1 MPASHQARTPPSDEA
16 LAARAS
22 WDRAALAE
30 LYDRYAPLA
39 YAVALRIVPS
49 AAEDAVHDAFVILVN
64 RPGSFDPGR
73 GAFRA
78 WFMTVVHRRCLMLLR
93 ERSKLA
99 GEEGLDAVPDADP
112 EPVDA
117 VVRQL
122 EDGTVRDALGQ
133 LPAPQ
138 REALVLA
145 YYGGMSQSAMSA
157 RLGVPLGT
165 VKARMRRG
173 LLTLRAA
180 LGGERHGRQ
189 HMEDEVCAT

>member
-1 MPASHQARTPPSDEA
+1 MLASNQRRTSPSDEA

-22 WDRAALAE
+22 KDRAALAE
-30 LYDRYAPLA
+30 LYDRYAPMA
-39 YAVALRIVPS
+39 YALALRIVPS
-49 AAEDAVHDAFVILVN
+49 AAEDAVHDSFVTLVN
-64 RPGSFDPGR
+64 RPGSFDPAR
-73 GAFRA
+73 GTFRA
-78 WFMTVVHRRCLMLLR
+78 WFMTVVHNRCLMLLR
-93 ERSKLA
+93 ERSRLS
-99 GEEGLDAVPDADP
+99 GEEGLESVPDVDA

-145 YYGGMSQSAMSA
+145 YYGGLSQSAMSA

-173 LLTLRAA
+173 LLALRAA
-180 LGGERHGRQ
+180 LGGERQGERF
-189 HMEDEVCAT
+189 MEDEVRAT